1 MELHEFLEARIA
13 EDEDYAQNIIDC
25 EYDTYKAE
33 WGYLSSAKVD
43 IGSPTDYIDAAN
55 DSTVAKFIER
65 FDPARILAECAA
77 KRAVIDAAS
86 DEITYIP
93 TGRSLWNNDP
103 SLGYIE
109 KSEGRVILEALAAPY
124 SSHPDYD
131 QSWAVA

>member
-1 MELHEFLEARIA
+1 MELHDFLEARIS

-65 FDPARILAECAA
+65 FDPARILMECKA
-77 KRAVIDAAS
+77 KRAVLAAAT
-86 DEITYIP
+86 DDVMHIP
-93 TGRSLWNNDP
+93 TGRSLFSNDK
-103 SLGYIE
+103 SLGYTR
-109 KSEGRVILEALAAPY
+109 KSEGRVILEALAGAY
-124 SSHPDYD
+124 SDHEDFNPD
-131 QSWAVA
+131 WAV